1 MINRRILGL
10 DNVTMD
16 GFNFFLNAYLKT
28 LINIK
33 KDLYDPFPKTKQIK
47 QQK

>member
-1 MINRRILGL
+1 MLIYIKN
-10 DNVTMD
+10 
-16 GFNFFLNAYLKT
+16 FN
-28 LINIK
+28 INIK